1 MKVLESLCLIISFT
15 THLSLIHCEF
25 LSPITPDQ
33 AEDVDG
39 IYFVQLDSVP
49 EVVTGGNT
57 TARVRY
63 QCPRA
68 CKVNLE
74 VVLTSPH
81 KIEQLVFR
89 RTWTSVKNLGYP
101 RVRMVPLKFPAAII
115 YKQDFSRRHSIDGHE
130 VMIRAW
136 LAHIAT
142 HAMETRPGDEDYHGS
157 LAHTSKLL
165 RTVPPAERP
174 ASPHTVC
181 TSWGAELMRLLTR
194 GRIHRQDTPYE
205 SDIVDLMQFPMASTG
220 ENYGVIRTFQPF
232 VNRELETARRQN
244 MEHPRMAI
252 SMWIYLLNWCRGMRC
267 GIIKHVNER
276 RDYGTPLILLTN
288 TGDIVIQVRLA
299 SRVERAFTSYTALP
313 IQTWI
318 RLDCYVQYSQVNLQV
333 NYETTSEEKVDVVH
347 AFNFHEDILC
357 NDTSGYLVI
366 GGSRYMDGFHGYVGP
381 VRYYRLGTEKVNNPL
396 SPSKTLEALDRTHWE
411 CEEMKLVIAGFIDEL
426 RHHREISLQ
435 DKCHSYYVVQM
446 RRYGQ
451 VTCAQML
458 NWDLQ
463 KKYQTVFKLIETQE
477 ALKSGEW
484 SSSAARR
491 LGSWFFEDV
500 VSRIAKGEPVA
511 GPGPTLSPVALLKVS
526 SCLGQHQASL
536 LLAAVH
542 LASFGVPE
550 DLQQGH
556 LYSLI
561 GAAADNR
568 LALLHLGYKH
578 MYGLDGFS
586 RDHAMAYNYYANIG
600 RQTSIDKDQIEDSQQ
615 YITDP
620 IHISVEE
627 ELNTQMGETD
637 DVVQYIKLQAERGDI
652 EAQKHLANIL
662 FWGLNGVSKDVA
674 TAVKWYARSALQ
686 MTDAKA
692 MFDYSILLVKGQGVK
707 KNVTIGLQLMEKA
720 AAMGSTEA
728 LNGLGWYYSTIVKEP
743 KRALKYFQ
751 QAAQNG
757 SSNAIFNIGVFHLQG
772 HPVRNETAAF
782 ECFLNS
788 SYYGHVDG
796 ALEVAHHLSIGI
808 LPGVTRDPEKAAIL
822 LKRISEQNGHLGYA
836 NREALQAYLQG
847 AWDEA
852 LVRYIMLAETGLGV
866 AQNNA
871 AHLCEELNH
880 SSVCHYRYYNHS
892 ICNHAPHYSGLLKMG
907 DLYIQHHDV
916 VTDGMSLAMEM
927 YSRAALAG
935 SPQGIYN
942 LAVLIEEGQDIPQSI
957 LNNMGAAAE
966 KRGDNSA
973 IVQRLLQ
980 RCVEIAEEW
989 EGDTLNPCALAL
1001 LRVNIQTAWRDFTQ
1015 DTLQLAMAYGMLG
1028 GFLIVLAYVIVQ
1040 ITLGRGGEAVSAWQR
1055 DGALAGSEDSA
1066 PVRPADRQP
1075 RDEMDGASRR
1085 EMGSLRVN
1093 PSDRS
1098 AQPGVSP
1105 PPHQNRRVRELQE
1118 GIDAVITVAG
1128 VCLCALATMILS
1140 HML

>member
-15 THLSLIHCEF
+15 TLLSLIHCEL
-25 LSPITPDQ
+25 LSSITPDQ

-68 CKVNLE
+68 CKVSLE

-115 YKQDFSRRHSIDGHE
+115 YKQDFSRRQTIDGHE

-136 LAHIAT
+136 LAHTDT
-142 HAMETRPGDEDYHGS
+142 HAMETRPGDGDYHGS

-174 ASPHTVC
+174 ASPHTASA
-181 TSWGAELMRLLTR
+181 SWGAELMRLLTR
-194 GRIHRQDTPYE
+194 GRIHQCPYE

-232 VNRELETARRQN
+232 VNKELETARYQN

-252 SMWIYLLNWCRGMRC
+252 SMWIYLLSWCRGMRC
-267 GIIKHVNER
+267 GIVKHVNER
-276 RDYGTPLILLTN
+276 SDYGTPLILLTN

-299 SRVERAFTSYTALP
+299 SGVERAFTSYTALP

-318 RLDCYVQYSQVNLQV
+318 RLDCYVQYSQVKLQV
-333 NYETTSEEKVDVVH
+333 NYETASEGKVDAVH
-347 AFNFHEDILC
+347 AFNFHGDILC

-366 GGSRYMDGFHGYVGP
+366 GGSKFMGAFHGYVGP

-411 CEEMKLVIAGFIDEL
+411 CEEMELVIAEFIDEL
-426 RHHREISLQ
+426 RLHRDVSLQ
-435 DKCHSYYVVQM
+435 DHCHSYYEVQK

-451 VTCAQML
+451 VTCAQVL

-463 KKYQTVFKLIETQE
+463 KKYQPLFKLIETQE
-477 ALKSGEW
+477 DLTSGGW

-491 LGSWFFEDV
+491 LSSWFFEDAV
-500 VSRIAKGEPVA
+500 RRIAKREPVA

-542 LASFGVPE
+542 LAGFGVPK
-550 DLQQGH
+550 DLPQGH
-556 LYSLI
+556 LYSLR
-561 GAAADNR
+561 GAAADSR

-578 MYGLDGFS
+578 MYGLDGIS
-586 RDHAMAYNYYANIG
+586 RDHDMAYHYYANIG
-600 RQTSIDKDQIEDSQQ
+600 RQTSIDKDSIQESQQ

-652 EAQKHLANIL
+652 EAQKHLAKIL

-674 TAVKWYARSALQ
+674 TAVKWYAQSALQ
-686 MTDAKA
+686 MTDARA

-707 KNVTIGLQLMEKA
+707 KNATLGLQLMEKA
-720 AAMGSTEA
+720 AAMGCVEA

-743 KRALKYFQ
+743 KRALMYFQ

-757 SSNAIFNIGVFHLQG
+757 SSDAMFNIGVFHLQG

-788 SYYGHVDG
+788 SHYGHVDG
-796 ALEVAHHLSIGI
+796 AIEAAQSLSVGN
-808 LPGVTRDPEKAAIL
+808 LPGVTRDVEKAAIL

-847 AWDEA
+847 ARDEA
-852 LVRYIMLAETGLGV
+852 LVRYTMLAETGLGV
-866 AQNNA
+866 AQSNA

-892 ICNHAPHYSGLLKMG
+892 IYNHAPHYSGLLKMG
-907 DLYIQHHDV
+907 DLYFQNLL
-916 VTDGMSLAMEM
+916 TGGMSMAMEM

-966 KRGDNSA
+966 KRNDNRA

-1015 DTLQLAMAYGMLG
+1015 DTLQLALAYGMLG
-1028 GFLIVLAYVIVQ
+1028 GFLIVLAYVIGQ
-1040 ITLGRGGEAVSAWQR
+1040 ITLGRGGEAVSTRQR
-1055 DGALAGSEDSA
+1055 DGALAGSGDSA

-1093 PSDRS
+1093 PSDGS

-1105 PPHQNRRVRELQE
+1105 PHRNRNRRERERELRE
-1118 GIDAVITVAG
+1118 GIDAVVTVAG
-1128 VCLCALATMILS
+1128 VCLCALTTMIVS